1 MITSKERSVLKSRC
15 NTLKPSVNIGKGGLT
30 DNLAA
35 EILTA
40 LYHNEIAKI
49 AVLKS
54 CLTPAKELMA
64 EVCEKTGA
72 EPISAI
78 GGKFVVYK
86 RSDKKDIEHLI

>member
-35 EILTA
+35 EITTA
-40 LYHNEIAKI
+40 LFHNEIAKI

-54 CLTPAKELMA
+54 CPAPAKELMD
-64 EVCEKTGA
+64 EVCAKTGA
-72 EPISAI
+72 EPVSLI
-78 GGKFVVYK
+78 GGKFAVYK
-86 RSDKKDIEHLI
+86 RSDKKEIEHLI